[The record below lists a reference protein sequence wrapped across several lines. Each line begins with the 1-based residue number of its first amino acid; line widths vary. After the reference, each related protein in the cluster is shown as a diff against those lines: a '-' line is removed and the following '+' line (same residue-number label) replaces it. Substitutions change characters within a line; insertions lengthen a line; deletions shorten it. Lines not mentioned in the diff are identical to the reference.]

1 MKRRQFIRNT
11 LSAAVAASLPL
22 GSAWSSLRHSPTR
35 VAGEVNALSGEGAQV
50 TLAQAEVQ
58 ELSDAFKGKLLLLGS
73 EGYKTRGR
81 SPVT

>member
-35 VAGEVNALSGEGAQV
+35 VAERQFPEWGGRPTNAGTGRGSGVE
-50 TLAQAEVQ
+50 
-58 ELSDAFKGKLLLLGS
+58 
-73 EGYKTRGR
+73 
-81 SPVT
+81 